1 VYDQNQIIYSFKE
14 LKNYLNSVN
23 NLELYDKL
31 VTLAV
36 LQSGLSENKFSFTSL
51 LPYEDTKAIYNNV
64 LADLQ
69 EMPTLR
75 NFADL
80 NVFER
85 NYWNYD
91 DIVKNRRARVS
102 FNWETNSYEYNKNME
117 FSGFDYVSPITV
129 AIKEKAIPQLIKLST
144 LAREASSDVFVYTWK
159 EIPKGRTEAQMK
171 KEGDFSYIKKGLF
184 KKVYKDG
191 VALEVKGGG
200 KAVNYIY
207 KMINAWGE
215 GIKANEFY
223 TTGQKSVID
232 NGFEKTNEMEDKV
245 ITPYFDQSVVKKVV
259 PSQPMKAVSGV
270 IDFQEEPTSG
280 YRNRTIKNASA
291 DATIAIAYD
300 FNSAGEKLTK
310 SSVLNQNK
318 KYLPV
323 STDVFSSKNDVAST
337 AGKIAQELNKL
348 PNNEITLNIA
358 GNGIYTLKGTMSQS
372 AADNFTLELLEEVQK
387 RLNPEKKIVSLRTG
401 GQTGFDE
408 AGAKAGIKLGI
419 PTTILAPKGWTFRN
433 IAGQDISNEQQFKAR
448 FGKSEEDPF
457 PC

>member
-1 VYDQNQIIYSFKE
+1 
-14 LKNYLNSVN
+14 
-23 NLELYDKL
+23 
-31 VTLAV
+31 
-36 LQSGLSENKFSFTSL
+36 
-51 LPYEDTKAIYNNV
+51 
-64 LADLQ
+64 
-69 EMPTLR
+69 MPTLR

-117 FSGFDYVSPITV
+117 FSGADYVSPITV

-171 KEGDFSYIKKGLF
+171 KESDFSYIKKGLF

-191 VALEVKGGG
+191 VALEVKGAG

-223 TTGQKSVID
+223 TIGQKSVID

-259 PSQPMKAVSGV
+259 PSQPMTG
-270 IDFQEEPTSG
+270 IMD
-280 YRNRTIKNASA
+280 
-291 DATIAIAYD
+291 
-300 FNSAGEKLTK
+300 LTR
-310 SSVLNQNK
+310 
-318 KYLPV
+318 
-323 STDVFSSKNDVAST
+323 D
-337 AGKIAQELNKL
+337 
-348 PNNEITLNIA
+348 
-358 GNGIYTLKGTMSQS
+358 
-372 AADNFTLELLEEVQK
+372 ELLEDYSQTTGLPMGTPVEIQPVTNDN
-387 RLNPEKKIVSLRTG
+387 LNFKKG
-401 GQTGFDE
+401 
-408 AGAKAGIKLGI
+408 
-419 PTTILAPKGWTFRN
+419 
-433 IAGQDISNEQQFKAR
+433 
-448 FGKSEEDPF
+448 

>member
-1 VYDQNQIIYSFKE
+1 MTGIIDLTRDELLEDYS
-14 LKNYLNSVN
+14 
-23 NLELYDKL
+23 
-31 VTLAV
+31 
-36 LQSGLSENKFSFTSL
+36 Q
-51 LPYEDTKAIYNNV
+51 
-64 LADLQ
+64 
-69 EMPTLR
+69 
-75 NFADL
+75 
-80 NVFER
+80 
-85 NYWNYD
+85 
-91 DIVKNRRARVS
+91 
-102 FNWETNSYEYNKNME
+102 
-117 FSGFDYVSPITV
+117 
-129 AIKEKAIPQLIKLST
+129 
-144 LAREASSDVFVYTWK
+144 
-159 EIPKGRTEAQMK
+159 
-171 KEGDFSYIKKGLF
+171 
-184 KKVYKDG
+184 
-191 VALEVKGGG
+191 
-200 KAVNYIY
+200 
-207 KMINAWGE
+207 
-215 GIKANEFY
+215 
-223 TTGQKSVID
+223 TTGL
-232 NGFEKTNEMEDKV
+232 
-245 ITPYFDQSVVKKVV
+245 
-259 PSQPMKAVSGV
+259 PMGTT
-270 IDFQEEPTSG
+270 INFQEEPTSG

-448 FGKSEEDPF
+448 FDKFEEDPF
-457 PC
+457 TC

>member
-1 VYDQNQIIYSFKE
+1 MTGIMDLTRDELLEDYS
-14 LKNYLNSVN
+14 
-23 NLELYDKL
+23 
-31 VTLAV
+31 
-36 LQSGLSENKFSFTSL
+36 Q
-51 LPYEDTKAIYNNV
+51 
-64 LADLQ
+64 
-69 EMPTLR
+69 
-75 NFADL
+75 
-80 NVFER
+80 
-85 NYWNYD
+85 
-91 DIVKNRRARVS
+91 
-102 FNWETNSYEYNKNME
+102 
-117 FSGFDYVSPITV
+117 
-129 AIKEKAIPQLIKLST
+129 
-144 LAREASSDVFVYTWK
+144 
-159 EIPKGRTEAQMK
+159 
-171 KEGDFSYIKKGLF
+171 
-184 KKVYKDG
+184 
-191 VALEVKGGG
+191 
-200 KAVNYIY
+200 
-207 KMINAWGE
+207 
-215 GIKANEFY
+215 
-223 TTGQKSVID
+223 TTGLPVGTTI
-232 NGFEKTNEMEDKV
+232 N
-245 ITPYFDQSVVKKVV
+245 
-259 PSQPMKAVSGV
+259 
-270 IDFQEEPTSG
+270 FQEEPTSG

-448 FGKSEEDPF
+448 FDKFEEDPF
-457 PC
+457 TC